1 MSELKQYDLIVIGS
15 GPAGEKAAVKAAY
28 FGKKVVVIEAKPEL
42 GGAGVNTGTLP
53 SKTLKESALFFS
65 GRYERGVHGVDKKLE
80 QNTTIDH
87 FFYRKKVVQSTVEAE
102 VRQNLAAHHV
112 DIIHGRAS
120 FRDAHVVE
128 ITTAHGVTA
137 VRGEY
142 ILIATGSYPFHPVD
156 IPFDGES
163 IHDSDTILQ
172 IKRIP
177 KSLAVVGAG
186 VIGCEY
192 ATIFSTMGTKVH
204 LINDRDKVMP
214 FLDTEISADLVEHM
228 KKSGIDII
236 FNVGLKSVVK
246 SHDGVAVTL
255 DNGSSINTEMFL
267 FAAGRSGS
275 TSGLN
280 CEAAGVKLGKREV
293 VEVDAR
299 FRSSAS
305 NIFAVGDVIG
315 FPALAAT
322 SMDQGRVAVSQM
334 FGLNDLTSMTKDFPY
349 GIYTVPEVSMVGIT
363 EQEAKAKNLD
373 VCVGKASYSDMH
385 RGRIMGVTEGFLKIV
400 FEKHTLRILGVH
412 IIGPLATEIIHYGLT
427 LVQDKKNIN
436 SIISQIFNYPT
447 LHDLYKYAAYD
458 GLGNFSG
465 HKLKN

>member
-1 MSELKQYDLIVIGS
+1 MTTLKSYDLVVIGS

-28 FGKKVVVIEAKPEL
+28 FGKKVAIVEAKAEL

-65 GRYERGVHGVDKKLE
+65 GKYERGVHGVEKKLE
-80 QNTTIDH
+80 QKTTIDD

-102 VRQNLAAHHV
+102 VRRNFAIHHV
-112 DIIHGRAS
+112 DVIHGKAS

-128 ITTAHGVTA
+128 IATPEGVTA

-142 ILIATGSYPFHPVD
+142 ILIATGSYPFHPAG
-156 IPFDGES
+156 IPFDGDMV
-163 IHDSDTILQ
+163 HDSDTILQ

-177 KSLAVVGAG
+177 QTLAIVGAG

-192 ATIFSTMGTKVH
+192 ATIFATMGTKVY

-228 KKSGIDII
+228 RKGGIEIV
-236 FNVGLKSVVK
+236 FNVGLKSV
-246 SHDGVAVTL
+246 SRTSDGLAVTL
-255 DNGSSINTEMFL
+255 DNGSTVKTEMFL

-293 VEVDAR
+293 VEVDSS
-299 FRSSAS
+299 FRSSTP

-322 SMDQGRVAVSQM
+322 SMDQGRVAVSRM
-334 FGLNDLTSMTKDFPY
+334 FGLNDLTSVTRDFPY
-349 GIYTVPEVSMVGIT
+349 GIYTVPEVSMVGMT
-363 EQEAKAKNLD
+363 EQEARAQNLD
-373 VCVGKASYSDMH
+373 ICVGKANYSDMH
-385 RGRIMGVTEGFLKIV
+385 RGRIMGVSEGFLKLV
-400 FEKHTLRILGVH
+400 FEKNTSKVLGVH
-412 IIGPLATEIIHYGLT
+412 IIGPLATEIIHYGLL
-427 LVQDKKNIN
+427 LVQDKKDLN
-436 SIISQIFNYPT
+436 SILAQVFNYPT
-447 LHDLYKYAAYD
+447 LHDLYKYAAFD
-458 GLGNFSG
+458 GLGNKSG
-465 HKLKN
+465 HKVKH